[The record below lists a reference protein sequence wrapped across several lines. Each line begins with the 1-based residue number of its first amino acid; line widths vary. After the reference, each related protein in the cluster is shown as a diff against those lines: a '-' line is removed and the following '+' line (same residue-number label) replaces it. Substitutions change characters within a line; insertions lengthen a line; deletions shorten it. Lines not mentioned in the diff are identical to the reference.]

1 MITLRPAGSRGHFDF
16 GWLDTHHSFSF
27 GEYFD
32 PDQEQFHAL
41 RVLNEDRV
49 QPGEG
54 FGTVAAGPPSEFLF
68 FELA

>member
-16 GWLDTHHSFSF
+16 GWLDTRHTFSF

-32 PDQEQFHAL
+32 PNHERFRSL

-49 QPGEG
+49 QPGKG
-54 FGTVAAGPPSEFLF
+54 FGTHGHRDMEI
-68 FELA
+68 